1 MSCILISLLHFREH
15 NSQIEHLSHHPH
27 EEPLIPQTSNPPKPE
42 NVYPSTTEG
51 LKQYTYGVLQ
61 SQYNEAIEDLVNPFL
76 TTSKKYS
83 YQTTTPPSTYK
94 EVRITT
100 TTLPPVRYTSTP
112 PLPPPVR
119 YTYGVLNN
127 VESVQTTTVKPKKKL
142 TFSFNTAAYESK
154 DEVTKPASH
163 G

>member
-1 MSCILISLLHFREH
+1 MSCILISLLHFRDH
-15 NSQIEHLSHHPH
+15 NSQIDHLSHHPQQPIAPH
-27 EEPLIPQTSNPPKPE
+27 TSTPHKPE
-42 NVYPSTTEG
+42 NIYPSTTEG

-76 TTSKKYS
+76 TTPKKYS

-94 EVRITT
+94 EVKIAT
-100 TTLPPVRYTSTP
+100 TTLPPVRYTSTSP
-112 PLPPPVR
+112 PPPVR

-142 TFSFNTAAYESK
+142 TFSFNTATYESK
-154 DEVTKPASH
+154 DEVTKPASL